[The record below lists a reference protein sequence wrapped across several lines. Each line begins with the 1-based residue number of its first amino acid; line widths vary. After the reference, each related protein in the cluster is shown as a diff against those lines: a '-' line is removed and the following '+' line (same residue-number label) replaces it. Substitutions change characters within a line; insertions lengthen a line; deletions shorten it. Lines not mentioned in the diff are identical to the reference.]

1 MKDNILADTSVW
13 IEFFKSRSA
22 TGDALEKMIKEHSV
36 WTCGI
41 VLFELIKGV
50 KSETEKIMVLDTM
63 LGLEYTEMS
72 PPLWQKAGEIAA
84 ALKKEGKNLPMSD
97 IFIASL
103 AIEHNLQIFTLDKHF
118 GQIPGVKVH
127 KGKG

>member
-13 IEFFKSRSA
+13 IEFFKARSA
-22 TGDALEKMIKEHSV
+22 TGDALEKLIKEHRV

-50 KSETEKIMVLDTM
+50 KSEAEKTSILET
-63 LGLEYTEMS
+63 LLSLEYIEMS
-72 PPLWQKAGEIAA
+72 PLLWKNAGEVAA
-84 ALKKEGKNLPMSD
+84 SLKKAGKNLPMSD
-97 IFIASL
+97 IFIAAL

-118 GQIPGVKVH
+118 EQIPGVKIY
-127 KGKG
+127 KM

>member
-22 TGDALEKMIKEHSV
+22 TGDALENLIKEHRV

-50 KSETEKIMVLDTM
+50 KSEAEKILILDT
-63 LGLEYTEMS
+63 LLSLEYIEMS
-72 PPLWQKAGEIAA
+72 PLLWKNAGEIAVS
-84 ALKKEGKNLPMSD
+84 LKKAGKNLPMSD
-97 IFIASL
+97 VFIATL
-103 AIEHNLQIFTLDKHF
+103 AIENNLKIFTLDKHF
-118 GQIPGVKVH
+118 EQIPGARVYKV
-127 KGKG
+127 

>member
-13 IEFFKSRSA
+13 IEFFKARSA
-22 TGDALEKMIKEHSV
+22 PGETLERLLVEHRI

-50 KSETEKIMVLDTM
+50 KSEKEKIKVVDTL
-63 LGLEYTEMS
+63 LGLEYMEMS
-72 PPLWQKAGEIAA
+72 SGLWKNAGETATS
-84 ALKKEGKNLPMSD
+84 LKKNGINLPMSD

-103 AIEHNLQIFTLDKHF
+103 AIKHNLQIFTLDKQF
-118 GQIPGVKVH
+118 EQIPGLTIYKE
-127 KGKG
+127 

>member
-13 IEFFKSRSA
+13 IEFFKAGSA
-22 TGDALEKMIKEHSV
+22 IGNVLENLIKEHRV

-50 KSETEKIMVLDTM
+50 KSEKEKSLIIDT
-63 LGLEYTEMS
+63 LLSLEYIEMS
-72 PPLWQKAGEIAA
+72 PLLWKNAGEVAA
-84 ALKKEGKNLPMSD
+84 SLKKTGVNLPMSD

-103 AIEHNLQIFTLDKHF
+103 AVNHSLHIFTLDKHF
-118 GQIPGVKVH
+118 EQIPGVKIYKV
-127 KGKG
+127 

>member
-13 IEFFKSRSA
+13 IEFFKEGSA
-22 TGDALEKMIKEHSV
+22 IGNVLENLIKEHRV

-50 KSETEKIMVLDTM
+50 KSEKEKSLIINTL
-63 LGLEYTEMS
+63 LSLEYIEMS
-72 PPLWQKAGEIAA
+72 PLLWKSAGEIAA
-84 ALKKEGKNLPMSD
+84 SLKKTGINLPMSD

-103 AIEHNLQIFTLDKHF
+103 AINQNLSIFTLDKHF
-118 GQIPGVKVH
+118 EQIPGIQIY
-127 KGKG
+127 